1 MSSNLA
7 SHLKNLT
14 GSKITDHKKRK
25 VQKDT
30 TGTIYLSM
38 FISQNLQDFMY
49 NFLDCQKMF
58 NTRLQNIFGSAIT
71 EKICR

>member
-49 NFLDCQKMF
+49 NFLYGQKMF
-58 NTRLQNIFGSAIT
+58 NTLYTKYIWVGYHIKNL
-71 EKICR
+71 